1 MKKPKIAITGGR
13 GYLGSILASKFQIAG
28 WETTLLVREA
38 REKGEVAFQLGNRI
52 TPEVL
57 REHQAFVHCAYDFK
71 PSSWAE
77 IYQANILGSRFC
89 FEAAIQAGVGRRV
102 FVSSMSA
109 YEGCYSMYGKAKLAV
124 EQEFL
129 PRGVFCVRP
138 GLLWSYES
146 RGMFGK
152 LARAARTLPLIPLVD
167 GGSQKLALSQ
177 VEDLAVGIVDYC
189 QGGAEAPIEAQITA
203 YPELLTFRE
212 ILDGLAKQAG
222 RNPRFFSVPGW
233 APLAGLRV
241 AEFLKISLPFRS
253 DSLVSLLHQ
262 DPSPT
267 FSKMILFR
275 EWAPRINRPAC

>member
-1 MKKPKIAITGGR
+1 MKKPKVAITGAR

-89 FEAAIQAGVGRRV
+89 FEAAVQAGVGRRV

-109 YEGCYSMYGKAKLAV
+109 YEGCCSMYGKAKLAV

-129 PRGVFCVRP
+129 PLGVFCVRP
-138 GLLWSYES
+138 GLLWSDES

-152 LARAARTLPLIPLVD
+152 LARAAGTLPFLPLVD
-167 GGSQKLALSQ
+167 GGEQKLALSQ
-177 VEDLAVGIVDYC
+177 SEDLAVGIVDYC

-212 ILDGLAKQAG
+212 ILEHLAEQAG
-222 RNPRFFSVPGW
+222 RNPRFLSFPGW
-233 APLAGLRV
+233 ALLAGLKG
-241 AEFLKISLPFRS
+241 AELLKIPLPFKS
-253 DSLVSLLHQ
+253 DSLVGLLHQ
-262 DPSPT
+262 NPT
-267 FSKMILFR
+267 PIFSKVIPFKK
-275 EWAPRINRPAC
+275 WPAGF

>member
-1 MKKPKIAITGGR
+1 MKKPKVAITGGR
-13 GYLGSILASKFQIAG
+13 GYLGSILAKKFQTAG
-28 WETTLLVREA
+28 WETTLLVREM

-89 FEAAIQAGVGRRV
+89 FEAAIQAGVGRQV

-109 YEGCYSMYGKAKLAV
+109 YEGCCSMYGEAKLAV

-138 GLLWSYES
+138 GLLWSDEPG
-146 RGMFGK
+146 GMFGK
-152 LARAARTLPLIPLVD
+152 LARAARTLPIIPLVD
-167 GGSQKLALSQ
+167 RGSQKLALSQ
-177 VEDLAVGIVDYC
+177 VEDLAVGVVDYC
-189 QGGAEAPIEAQITA
+189 QGSAESPLAAQITA
-203 YPELLTFRE
+203 YPELLTFRK
-212 ILDGLAKQAG
+212 ILEHLAEQAG

-233 APLAGLRV
+233 APLAGLRC
-241 AEFLKISLPFRS
+241 AEFLKIPLPFKS

-262 DPSPT
+262 DPSPM
-267 FSKMILFR
+267 FSKMIHFKS
-275 EWAPRINRPAC
+275 WPAGIC

>member
-1 MKKPKIAITGGR
+1 MKKPKVAITGAR

-77 IYQANILGSRFC
+77 IYQTNILGSRFC
-89 FEAAIQAGVGRRV
+89 FEAAMHAGVGRRV

-109 YEGCYSMYGKAKLAV
+109 YEGCCSMYGKAKFAV

-138 GLLWSYES
+138 GLLWSDES
-146 RGMFGK
+146 KGMFGK
-152 LARAARTLPLIPLVD
+152 LARAAGNLPFLPLVD
-167 GGSQKLALSQ
+167 GGEQKLALSQ
-177 VEDLAVGIVDYC
+177 AEDLAVGVVDYC
-189 QGGAEAPIEAQITA
+189 QGSAEAPLEAQITA
-203 YPELLTFRE
+203 YPELLTFRT
-212 ILDGLAKQAG
+212 ILEGLAEQAG
-222 RNPRFFSVPGW
+222 RKPRFFSIPGW
-233 APLAGLRV
+233 APLAGLRC
-241 AEFLKISLPFRS
+241 AEFLKIPIPFKS

-262 DPSPT
+262 DPST
-267 FSKMILFR
+267 MFSKMIPFR

>member
-1 MKKPKIAITGGR
+1 MKKPKVAITGGR
-13 GYLGSILASKFQIAG
+13 GYLGSILAKKFQTAG
-28 WETTLLVREA
+28 WETTLLVREM
-38 REKGEVAFQLGNRI
+38 REKGEIAFQLGKKI

-89 FEAAIQAGVGRRV
+89 FEATMQAGVKRRV

-109 YEGCYSMYGKAKLAV
+109 YEGCCSMYGRAKLAV

-129 PRGVFCVRP
+129 PRGVLCVRP
-138 GLLWSYES
+138 GLLWSDES

-152 LARAARTLPLIPLVD
+152 LARAAGTLPFLPLVD
-167 GGSQKLALSQ
+167 AGEQKLALSQ
-177 VEDLAVGIVDYC
+177 SEDLAVGIVDYC

-203 YPELLTFRE
+203 YPQLLTFRE
-212 ILDGLAKQAG
+212 ILEHLAEQAG
-222 RNPRFFSVPGW
+222 KNPRFFSFPGW
-233 APLAGLRV
+233 ALLAGLKG
-241 AEFLKISLPFRS
+241 AELLKIPLPFKS

-262 DPSPT
+262 NPT
-267 FSKMILFR
+267 PIFSKVIPFKK
-275 EWAPRINRPAC
+275 WPAGF

>member
-1 MKKPKIAITGGR
+1 MKMPKVAITGAR
-13 GYLGSILASKFQIAG
+13 GYLGSILAREFQIAG
-28 WETTLLVREA
+28 WETTQLVREV
-38 REKGEVAFQLGNRI
+38 RGKGEVAFQLGKKI

-57 REHQAFVHCAYDFK
+57 KEHQAFVHCAYDFK
-71 PSSWAE
+71 PSSWAG
-77 IYQANILGSRFC
+77 IDQVNVIGSRFC

-109 YEGCYSMYGKAKLAV
+109 YEGCCSMYGKAKLAV

-138 GLLWSYES
+138 GLLWSDES
-146 RGMFGK
+146 KGMFGK
-152 LARAARTLPLIPLVD
+152 LAHAAGTLPILPLVD
-167 GGSQKLALSQ
+167 GGEQKLALSQ
-177 VEDLAVGIVDYC
+177 AEDLAVGVVDYC
-189 QGGAEAPIEAQITA
+189 QGSAESPLEAQITA
-203 YPELLTFRE
+203 YPELLTFRT
-212 ILDGLAKQAG
+212 ILEGLTKQAG

-233 APLAGLRV
+233 APLAGFRG
-241 AEFLKISLPFRS
+241 AEFFKIPLPFKS

-267 FSKMILFR
+267 FSKMIPFR

>member
-1 MKKPKIAITGGR
+1 MKKPKVAITGGR

-28 WETTLLVREA
+28 WDTTLLVREA
-38 REKGEVAFQLGNRI
+38 RAKGEVAFQLGNKI

-71 PSSWAE
+71 SSSWAE

-89 FEAAIQAGVGRRV
+89 FEAAIQAGVGRQV

-109 YEGCYSMYGKAKLAV
+109 YEGCCSMYGKAKLAV

-138 GLLWSYES
+138 GLLWSDEPG
-146 RGMFGK
+146 GMFGK
-152 LARAARTLPLIPLVD
+152 LTRAARTLPIIPLVD
-167 GGSQKLALSQ
+167 RGEQKLALSQ
-177 VEDLAVGIVDYC
+177 AEDLAVGVVDYC
-189 QGGAEAPIEAQITA
+189 QGGADSPLEAQITA
-203 YPELLTFRE
+203 YPELMTFRK
-212 ILDGLAKQAG
+212 ILERLAEQAG

-233 APLAGLRV
+233 APLAGLRC
-241 AEFLKISLPFRS
+241 AEFLEIPLPFKN

-262 DPSPT
+262 DPSPM
-267 FSKMILFR
+267 FSKMIPFR
-275 EWAPRINRPAC
+275 EWAPRINQPAC

>member
-1 MKKPKIAITGGR
+1 MKKPKVAITGGR
-13 GYLGSILASKFQIAG
+13 GYLGSILASRFQIAG

-38 REKGEVAFQLGNRI
+38 REREEVAFQLGKKI

-57 REHQAFVHCAYDFK
+57 KEHQAFVHCAYDFK

-77 IYQANILGSRFC
+77 IYEANILGSRFC
-89 FEAAIQAGVGRRV
+89 FDAAIQAGVGRRV

-109 YEGCYSMYGKAKLAV
+109 YEGCCSMYGRAKLAV

-138 GLLWSYES
+138 GLLWSDEPG
-146 RGMFGK
+146 GMFGK

-177 VEDLAVGIVDYC
+177 AEDLAAGVVDYC
-189 QGGAEAPIEAQITA
+189 QVSAEAPIEAQITA

-212 ILDGLAKQAG
+212 ILEHLAEQAG
-222 RNPRFFSVPGW
+222 RNPRLFSFPGW
-233 APLAGLRV
+233 APLAGLRC
-241 AEFLKISLPFRS
+241 AEFLKIPLPFKS

-267 FSKMILFR
+267 FSKMIPFR

>member
-1 MKKPKIAITGGR
+1 MKKPKVAITGGR

-38 REKGEVAFQLGNRI
+38 RAKGEVAFQLGNRI

-109 YEGCYSMYGKAKLAV
+109 YEGCCSMYGKAKLAV
-124 EQEFL
+124 EREFL

-138 GLLWSYES
+138 GLLWSDES

-152 LARAARTLPLIPLVD
+152 LARVARTLPLIPLVD
-167 GGSQKLALSQ
+167 RGSQKLALSQ
-177 VEDLAVGIVDYC
+177 VEDLAVGVVDYC
-189 QGGAEAPIEAQITA
+189 QGGAESPLEAQITA
-203 YPELLTFRE
+203 YPELLTFRK
-212 ILDGLAKQAG
+212 ILECLAEQAG
-222 RNPRFFSVPGW
+222 RNLRFFSVPEW
-233 APLAGLRV
+233 APLAGLRG
-241 AEFLKISLPFRS
+241 AEFFKIPLPFKS

-262 DPSPT
+262 NPAPT
-267 FSKMILFR
+267 FSKMILFKR
-275 EWAPRINRPAC
+275 WPAGFCRKAF

>member
-1 MKKPKIAITGGR
+1 MKKPKVAITGGR
-13 GYLGSILASKFQIAG
+13 GYLGSILAKKFQAAG

-109 YEGCYSMYGKAKLAV
+109 YEGCCSMYGKAKLAV

-138 GLLWSYES
+138 GLLWSDES
-146 RGMFGK
+146 KGMFGK
-152 LARAARTLPLIPLVD
+152 LASAAGTLPILPLVD
-167 GGSQKLALSQ
+167 GGEQKLALSQ
-177 VEDLAVGIVDYC
+177 AEDLAFGVVNYC
-189 QGGAEAPIEAQITA
+189 QGSAEAPLKAQVTA
-203 YPELLTFRE
+203 YPELLTFRK
-212 ILDGLAKQAG
+212 ILERLAEQAG
-222 RNPRFFSVPGW
+222 RNPRFFSFPGW
-233 APLAGLRV
+233 APLAGLLS
-241 AEFLKISLPFRS
+241 AEFLKISLPFKS

-262 DPSPT
+262 DPNPM
-267 FSKMILFR
+267 FSNMISFR
-275 EWAPRINRPAC
+275 EWIPRINPPAC